1 MRPGLRLLTLVLLA
15 AALTVGLVL
24 GLPDPGGPVVG
35 LWAVL
40 AGAVMLDV
48 LRAVPPRQVTAEVRL
63 PASGMVGVA
72 APLQVVLRRGR
83 GPLPARLALCLDL
96 DAPLG
101 DGVLDDLAGGT
112 GERAMEARLPLLR
125 RGVHAVRALHLRWT
139 SPWALIEVLTRLPLD
154 RSLTVVPDIGPVI
167 SGQIHTQMLPLLEGQ
182 KDMRLKGSGSE
193 FHQLRD
199 FAPGMDPRQID
210 WKRSARLRS
219 LVARETRA
227 ERNHQILLALD
238 CGYLMSERVDG
249 LPKLDRAITAALA
262 MGWAAG
268 LGGDDVGLYSFDSRP
283 RRFLP
288 PLPGRAGFPRLQA
301 AAAGLAYADQ
311 ETNHTLGL
319 SHLLTRLRRRSLI
332 IVFSDFVD
340 SITAELLVE
349 NVALL
354 TRHHL
359 VLFVALRDP
368 ALTRLADPA
377 EMDLDSI
384 AASVSA
390 TQILRERQSVM
401 ERLAR
406 LGVLCLDVAPGAL
419 TAAVVSKYIEI
430 KAREMI

>member
-1 MRPGLRLLTLVLLA
+1 MRLLTLVLLVA
-15 AALTVGLVL
+15 AVTVVLTLALAEP
-24 GLPDPGGPVVG
+24 GLPVLA

-40 AGAVMLDV
+40 AFALMADV
-48 LRAVPPRQVTAEVRL
+48 VLSVPPRQVSAEVTL
-63 PASGMVGVA
+63 PKSGMVGVA
-72 APLQVVLRRGR
+72 TAIRLVLRRKSGNLP
-83 GPLPARLALCLDL
+83 PLMSLCLDQ
-96 DAPLG
+96 AAALG
-101 DGVLDDLAGGT
+101 DGVMADVVGGVPQQ
-112 GERAMEARLPLLR
+112 AVISSLPTLK
-125 RGVHAVRALHLRWT
+125 RGNHAVTALHLKWA
-139 SPWALIEVLTRLPLD
+139 SPMGLLEVLTRVPLTHQV
-154 RSLTVVPDIGPVI
+154 TVVPDIGPVM
-167 SGQIHTQMLPLLEGQ
+167 SGQIQTQMLPLLEGQ

-238 CGYLMSERVDG
+238 CGYLMSERIAG
-249 LPKLDRAITAALA
+249 LPKLDRAINAALA
-262 MGWAAG
+262 MAWAAG
-268 LGGDDVGLYSFDSRP
+268 LGGDHVGLYSFDSRP
-283 RRFLP
+283 RQFLP

-301 AAAGLAYADQ
+301 AAAALSYADQ

-359 VLFVALRDP
+359 VLFVALLDP
-368 ALTRLADPA
+368 ALNALAHPA
-377 EMDLDSI
+377 DLDLNSV

-390 TQILRERQSVM
+390 GQVLRERQSVM
-401 ERLAR
+401 ERLQR
-406 LGVLCLDVAPGAL
+406 LGVLCLDVTPEAL
-419 TAAVVSKYIEI
+419 TSSVVSKYIEI